1 MTIVVEEFAEIEVHS
16 MCPVAAPAV
25 LATPNVRPT
34 SGINMATAVSSIRR
48 MWFPFVSCWG
58 PKRAPPNAH
67 KPKPV
72 ASRGSEPSRALQVL
86 PHIQVRTGFTFF
98 FCYECPRP
106 PVRCSTAHLRDTR
119 ASRR

>member
-1 MTIVVEEFAEIEVHS
+1 MTIVVEEFPEITVHWMFRGRS
-16 MCPVAAPAV
+16 C
-25 LATPNVRPT
+25 
-34 SGINMATAVSSIRR
+34 GVSNAQCEADKWDQHGGSCEQYSSHVV
-48 MWFPFVSCWG
+48 PFRQFWG

-98 FCYECPRP
+98 LCYECPRP